1 MEKDFDELEIL
12 VSKIEDLEKQLA
24 EAKKNY
30 ENKKYG
36 KLRKAIEERKK
47 LDKVIQEEL
56 EAAGYVNPFSLRFYR

>member
-56 EAAGYVNPFSLRFYR
+56 EAAGYVNPFSFRFYR

>member
-24 EAKKNY
+24 EAKKSY